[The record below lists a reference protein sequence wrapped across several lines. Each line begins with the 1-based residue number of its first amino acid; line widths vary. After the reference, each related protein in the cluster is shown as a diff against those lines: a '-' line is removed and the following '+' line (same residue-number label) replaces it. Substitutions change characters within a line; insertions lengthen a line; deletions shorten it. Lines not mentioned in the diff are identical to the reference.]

1 MNVLTTALAVASTIL
16 AATVVTSLSN
26 AQTAMTLPSILSG
39 LPVSDAFIKTCLTSS
54 QNVSWTYENGVVCIN
69 GKIDSGTMYAFEQD
83 MVPRQVDTIV
93 LNSGGGTWSGGEMVS
108 AYIAANQVRVVVPN
122 DAKCFSNCVMLLAA
136 GRDQVVESG
145 SRVAVH
151 YVYTMLSADHIV
163 LMRELSVE
171 YLSTIGNDTLLTAY
185 DQFIVDSGLLS
196 PLAWA
201 LTDRITVDKYIT
213 HDDKQ
218 VYWPVAAFMYMS
230 HDDLTEY
237 GIIK

>member
-1 MNVLTTALAVASTIL
+1 MNVLTTALAVAAIILVTSSGNTQTAITQPGIL
-16 AATVVTSLSN
+16 AT
-26 AQTAMTLPSILSG
+26 
-39 LPVSDAFIKTCLTSS
+39 LPVSDAFITTCLTGN
-54 QNVSWTYENGVVCIN
+54 QNALWTYENGVVCIN

-83 MVPRQVDTIV
+83 MVMRQVDTIV

-136 GRDQVVESG
+136 GRDQVVEAG

-171 YLSTIGNDTLLTAY
+171 YLSTIGNETLLTAY